1 MDVFDRFE
9 GLVCGLLCD
18 GGDRSI
24 PGVNLIGGLEVQRLK
39 QWTTSLVS
47 RVDWMVSQVEN
58 HEAVAKSAIRD
69 VRRAAARARVQLT
82 RVRADGEQLAQ
93 SLAEQREAERLWRE
107 RARESAADDE
117 AKALECLRRAR
128 RAGRRLGELERRRAE
143 HQRVEKQLAA
153 DVGVVEER
161 LTHLQERHNVLRT
174 RESRAHA
181 LATVRDAS
189 ELGDGDVGDLFER
202 WETQVLERE
211 YEGGCSTSG
220 ESDSL
225 EDEFLEEEEE
235 SELRAELGRL
245 RGERPGREDRG
256 REGPDDSEPTR

>member
-1 MDVFDRFE
+1 M
-9 GLVCGLLCD
+9 
-18 GGDRSI
+18 
-24 PGVNLIGGLEVQRLK
+24 QRWK

-82 RVRADGEQLAQ
+82 RVRADGEELARNH
-93 SLAEQREAERLWRE
+93 AEQREAERLWRE
-107 RARESAADDE
+107 RARECGDADE

-128 RAGRRLGELERRRAE
+128 RAGRRREELARRQEE
-143 HQRVEKQLAA
+143 HGRVESQLAK
-153 DVGVVEER
+153 DVGVIEER
-161 LTHLQERHNVLRT
+161 LTHLHERHNLLRT

-211 YEGGCSTSG
+211 YEGRCSAP
-220 ESDSL
+220 ESDTL

-235 SELRAELGRL
+235 SELRAELEQL
-245 RGERPGREDRG
+245 RGASASEGESGR
-256 REGPDDSEPTR
+256 